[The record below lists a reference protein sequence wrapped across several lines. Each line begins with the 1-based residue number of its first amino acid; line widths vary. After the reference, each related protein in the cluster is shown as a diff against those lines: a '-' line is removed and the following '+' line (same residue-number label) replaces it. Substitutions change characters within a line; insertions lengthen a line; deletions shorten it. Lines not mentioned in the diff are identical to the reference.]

1 MEKKGKILIVDDN
14 EDVLLSLN
22 MLLKPY
28 VEGIRVINTP
38 ERIIGMMDSFMPDVI
53 MLDMNFH
60 RDAISGEEGYEWLKK
75 ILAHNPKSVVLF
87 ITAYVDTEKAV
98 RAIKAGAIDFIPKPW
113 DRNKLLDTVKSAV
126 ELSRERNLDS
136 SDSQEEE
143 SELKLNMNQCSD
155 SKSVVSSQDVFA
167 GMIGECPA
175 MRELKTQM
183 MRVAAT
189 DANVLITGENGTGK
203 DVVAHALHQ
212 LSGRARKPFVNID
225 LGCIPENLFES
236 ELFGYE
242 KGAFTDARNAKEGR
256 IETADGG
263 TLFLDEIGNLNL
275 PMQQKLLTVIEKR
288 ETQRIGSNKV
298 SRVDV
303 NIDLGCIP
311 ENLFESELFGYEK
324 GAFTDAKNA
333 KEGRIETAD
342 GGTLFLDEIGNL
354 NLPMQQKLLTVI
366 EKRET
371 QRIGSN
377 KVSRVDVRILAAT
390 NAHLREKVGEGT
402 FRQDLFYRLN
412 TIELHLPPLRERGED
427 IVLLAE
433 YFLKIYSGKY
443 SVGDVVLGTSAKQK
457 LLKHTWPGNV
467 RELQHCIERAIVL
480 NDKTELAAED
490 IRLEDSVVALG
501 SSSSDSSSSSS
512 SGSIKVDSLNLQ
524 TLEREAIKRA
534 ISLSNGN
541 LTQAAELLGITRF
554 ALYRKIDK
562 LGV

>member
-1 MEKKGKILIVDDN
+1 MMAMEKKGKILIVDDN

-38 ERIIGMMDSFMPDVI
+38 ERIIGMMNSFMPDVI

-60 RDAISGEEGYEWLKK
+60 RDAISGEEGYEWLEK

-136 SDSQEEE
+136 SD
-143 SELKLNMNQCSD
+143 L
-155 SKSVVSSQDVFA
+155 
-167 GMIGECPA
+167 IGECPA
-175 MRELKTQM
+175 MKELKAQM

-212 LSGRARKPFVNID
+212 LSDRVRKPF
-225 LGCIPENLFES
+225 
-236 ELFGYE
+236 
-242 KGAFTDARNAKEGR
+242 
-256 IETADGG
+256 
-263 TLFLDEIGNLNL
+263 
-275 PMQQKLLTVIEKR
+275 
-288 ETQRIGSNKV
+288 
-298 SRVDV
+298 V

-377 KVSRVDVRILAAT
+377 KVSHVDVRILAAT

-443 SVGDVVLGTSAKQK
+443 SVGDVVLGASAKQK

-480 NDKTELAAED
+480 GDKTELAAED
-490 IRLEDSVVALG
+490 IRLEDSVVASGTSASNSATG
-501 SSSSDSSSSSS
+501 SA
-512 SGSIKVDSLNLQ
+512 SGSVNIDSLNLQ

>member
-1 MEKKGKILIVDDN
+1 MAIEKKGKILIVDDN

-60 RDAISGEEGYEWLKK
+60 RDAISGEEGYEWLEK

-126 ELSRERNLDS
+126 ELSRERNLDAS
-136 SDSQEEE
+136 N
-143 SELKLNMNQCSD
+143 L
-155 SKSVVSSQDVFA
+155 
-167 GMIGECPA
+167 IGECPA
-175 MRELKTQM
+175 MQELKAQM

-212 LSGRARKPFVNID
+212 LSDRARKPFVNID

-298 SRVDV
+298 SH
-303 NIDLGCIP
+303 
-311 ENLFESELFGYEK
+311 
-324 GAFTDAKNA
+324 
-333 KEGRIETAD
+333 
-342 GGTLFLDEIGNL
+342 
-354 NLPMQQKLLTVI
+354 
-366 EKRET
+366 
-371 QRIGSN
+371 
-377 KVSRVDVRILAAT
+377 VDVRILAAT

-412 TIELHLPPLRERGED
+412 TIELHLPPLRDRGED

-443 SVGDVVLGTSAKQK
+443 SVGDVRLGTSAKQK

-480 NDKTELAAED
+480 GDKTELAAED
-490 IRLEDSVVALG
+490 IRLEDSVVVSAA
-501 SSSSDSSSSSS
+501 SSSDSSSSSS
-512 SGSIKVDSLNLQ
+512 SSSVNIDSLNLQ

>member
-1 MEKKGKILIVDDN
+1 MMAMEKKGKILIVDDN

-60 RDAISGEEGYEWLKK
+60 RDAISGEEGYEWLEK

-136 SDSQEEE
+136 SD
-143 SELKLNMNQCSD
+143 L
-155 SKSVVSSQDVFA
+155 
-167 GMIGECPA
+167 IGECPA
-175 MRELKTQM
+175 MKELKTQM

-212 LSGRARKPFVNID
+212 LSDRARKPF
-225 LGCIPENLFES
+225 
-236 ELFGYE
+236 
-242 KGAFTDARNAKEGR
+242 
-256 IETADGG
+256 
-263 TLFLDEIGNLNL
+263 
-275 PMQQKLLTVIEKR
+275 
-288 ETQRIGSNKV
+288 
-298 SRVDV
+298 V

-377 KVSRVDVRILAAT
+377 KVSHVDVRILAAT
-390 NAHLREKVGEGT
+390 NAHLREKVGEGA

-412 TIELHLPPLRERGED
+412 TIELHLPPLRDRGED

-443 SVGDVVLGTSAKQK
+443 SVGDVVLGASAKQK

-480 NDKTELAAED
+480 GDKTELAAED
-490 IRLEDSVVALG
+490 IRLEDSVVASG
-501 SSSSDSSSSSS
+501 TS

>member
-1 MEKKGKILIVDDN
+1 MMAMEKKGKILIVDDN

-60 RDAISGEEGYEWLKK
+60 RDAISGEEGYEWLEK

-136 SDSQEEE
+136 SD
-143 SELKLNMNQCSD
+143 L
-155 SKSVVSSQDVFA
+155 
-167 GMIGECPA
+167 IGECPA
-175 MRELKTQM
+175 MKELKAQM

-212 LSGRARKPFVNID
+212 LSDRARKPF
-225 LGCIPENLFES
+225 
-236 ELFGYE
+236 
-242 KGAFTDARNAKEGR
+242 
-256 IETADGG
+256 
-263 TLFLDEIGNLNL
+263 
-275 PMQQKLLTVIEKR
+275 
-288 ETQRIGSNKV
+288 
-298 SRVDV
+298 V

-377 KVSRVDVRILAAT
+377 KVSQVDVRILAAT
-390 NAHLREKVGEGT
+390 NVPLREKVGEGT

-412 TIELHLPPLRERGED
+412 TIELHLPPLRDRGED

-443 SVGDVVLGTSAKQK
+443 SVGDVRLGASGKQK

-480 NDKTELAAED
+480 GDKTELAAED
-490 IRLEDSVVALG
+490 IRLEDSVVASG
-501 SSSSDSSSSSS
+501 TS

>member
-1 MEKKGKILIVDDN
+1 MMAMEKKGKILIVDDN

-60 RDAISGEEGYEWLKK
+60 RDAISGEEGYEWLEK

-136 SDSQEEE
+136 SR
-143 SELKLNMNQCSD
+143 
-155 SKSVVSSQDVFA
+155 
-167 GMIGECPA
+167 MIGECPA
-175 MRELKTQM
+175 MKELKAQM

-212 LSGRARKPFVNID
+212 LSDRARKPF
-225 LGCIPENLFES
+225 
-236 ELFGYE
+236 
-242 KGAFTDARNAKEGR
+242 
-256 IETADGG
+256 
-263 TLFLDEIGNLNL
+263 
-275 PMQQKLLTVIEKR
+275 
-288 ETQRIGSNKV
+288 
-298 SRVDV
+298 V

-377 KVSRVDVRILAAT
+377 KVSHVDVRILAAT
-390 NAHLREKVGEGT
+390 NANLREKVGEGT

-443 SVGDVVLGTSAKQK
+443 SVGDVVLGASAKQK

-480 NDKTELAAED
+480 GDKTELAAED
-490 IRLEDSVVALG
+490 IRLEDSVVA
-501 SSSSDSSSSSS
+501 SRTS

>member
-1 MEKKGKILIVDDN
+1 MMAMEKKGKILIVDDN

-60 RDAISGEEGYEWLKK
+60 RDAISGEEGYEWLEK

-126 ELSRERNLDS
+126 ELSRERNQDS
-136 SDSQEEE
+136 SD
-143 SELKLNMNQCSD
+143 L
-155 SKSVVSSQDVFA
+155 
-167 GMIGECPA
+167 IGECPA
-175 MRELKTQM
+175 MKELKAQM

-203 DVVAHALHQ
+203 DVVAHALHL
-212 LSGRARKPFVNID
+212 LSDRARKPFVNID

-298 SRVDV
+298 SYV
-303 NIDLGCIP
+303 N
-311 ENLFESELFGYEK
+311 
-324 GAFTDAKNA
+324 
-333 KEGRIETAD
+333 
-342 GGTLFLDEIGNL
+342 
-354 NLPMQQKLLTVI
+354 
-366 EKRET
+366 
-371 QRIGSN
+371 
-377 KVSRVDVRILAAT
+377 VRILAAT
-390 NAHLREKVGEGT
+390 NANLREKVGEGA

-443 SVGDVVLGTSAKQK
+443 SVGDVRLGASAKQK

-480 NDKTELAAED
+480 GDKTELAAED
-490 IRLEDSVVALG
+490 IRLEDSVVASGTSASKSATG
-501 SSSSDSSSSSS
+501 SA
-512 SGSIKVDSLNLQ
+512 SGSVNIDSLNLQ

>member
-1 MEKKGKILIVDDN
+1 MTTIKKKGKILIVDDN

-28 VEGIRVINTP
+28 MEGIRVINTP
-38 ERIIGMMDSFMPDVI
+38 ERIIGMMDSFKPDVI

-60 RDAISGEEGYEWLKK
+60 RDAISGEEGYEWLEK

-113 DRNKLLDTVKSAV
+113 DKNKLLDTVKSAV
-126 ELSRERNLDS
+126 ELSMERNLDS
-136 SDSQEEE
+136 SYLQEK
-143 SELKLNMNQCSD
+143 ELNLNLVQSTD
-155 SKSVVSSQDVFA
+155 KRSILSSQDVFA
-167 GMIGECPA
+167 RMIGECPA
-175 MRELKTQM
+175 IKNLKAQM

-212 LSGRARKPFVNID
+212 LSDRAKKPF
-225 LGCIPENLFES
+225 
-236 ELFGYE
+236 
-242 KGAFTDARNAKEGR
+242 
-256 IETADGG
+256 
-263 TLFLDEIGNLNL
+263 
-275 PMQQKLLTVIEKR
+275 
-288 ETQRIGSNKV
+288 
-298 SRVDV
+298 V

-342 GGTLFLDEIGNL
+342 SGTLFLDEIGNL

-377 KVSRVDVRILAAT
+377 RVNRVDVRILAAT
-390 NAHLREKVGEGT
+390 NANLREKVGDGT

-443 SVGDVVLGTSAKQK
+443 SVGDVGLGASAKQK

-480 NDKTELAAED
+480 SDKTELAAED
-490 IRLEDSVVALG
+490 IRLEDSVVVSG
-501 SSSSDSSSSSS
+501 TSSVN
-512 SGSIKVDSLNLQ
+512 IDSLNLQ

>member
-1 MEKKGKILIVDDN
+1 MMAMEKKGKILIVDDN

-136 SDSQEEE
+136 SD
-143 SELKLNMNQCSD
+143 L
-155 SKSVVSSQDVFA
+155 
-167 GMIGECPA
+167 IGECPA
-175 MRELKTQM
+175 MKELKAQM

-212 LSGRARKPFVNID
+212 LSNRARKPFVNID

-298 SRVDV
+298 SH
-303 NIDLGCIP
+303 
-311 ENLFESELFGYEK
+311 
-324 GAFTDAKNA
+324 
-333 KEGRIETAD
+333 
-342 GGTLFLDEIGNL
+342 
-354 NLPMQQKLLTVI
+354 
-366 EKRET
+366 
-371 QRIGSN
+371 
-377 KVSRVDVRILAAT
+377 VDVRILAAT

-412 TIELHLPPLRERGED
+412 TIELHLPPMRERGED

-443 SVGDVVLGTSAKQK
+443 SVGDVRLGASAKQK
-457 LLKHTWPGNV
+457 LLKHSWPGNV

-480 NDKTELAAED
+480 GDKTELAAED
-490 IRLEDSVVALG
+490 IRLEDSVVASG
-501 SSSSDSSSSSS
+501 TSASDSVSASVN
-512 SGSIKVDSLNLQ
+512 IDSLNLQ

>member
-1 MEKKGKILIVDDN
+1 MAMEKNGKILIVDDN

-60 RDAISGEEGYEWLKK
+60 RDAISGEEGYEWLEK

-136 SDSQEEE
+136 SDLQEKE
-143 SELKLNMNQCSD
+143 SEQNLCSS
-155 SKSVVSSQDVFA
+155 SKSIVSSEDVFA
-167 GMIGECPA
+167 RMIGECPA
-175 MRELKTQM
+175 MKNLKVQM

-212 LSGRARKPFVNID
+212 LSDRARKPFVNID

-298 SRVDV
+298 SH
-303 NIDLGCIP
+303 
-311 ENLFESELFGYEK
+311 
-324 GAFTDAKNA
+324 
-333 KEGRIETAD
+333 
-342 GGTLFLDEIGNL
+342 
-354 NLPMQQKLLTVI
+354 
-366 EKRET
+366 
-371 QRIGSN
+371 
-377 KVSRVDVRILAAT
+377 VDVRILAAT

-443 SVGDVVLGTSAKQK
+443 SVGDVRLGASAKQK
-457 LLKHTWPGNV
+457 LLKHSWSGNV

-480 NDKTELAAED
+480 GDKTELVAED
-490 IRLEDSVVALG
+490 IRLEDSVVVSGA
-501 SSSSDSSSSSS
+501 SSSDSSSSSVN
-512 SGSIKVDSLNLQ
+512 IDSLNLQ

>member
-136 SDSQEEE
+136 SD
-143 SELKLNMNQCSD
+143 L
-155 SKSVVSSQDVFA
+155 
-167 GMIGECPA
+167 IGECPA
-175 MRELKTQM
+175 MKELKAQM

-212 LSGRARKPFVNID
+212 LSDRARKPFVNID

-298 SRVDV
+298 SH
-303 NIDLGCIP
+303 
-311 ENLFESELFGYEK
+311 
-324 GAFTDAKNA
+324 
-333 KEGRIETAD
+333 
-342 GGTLFLDEIGNL
+342 
-354 NLPMQQKLLTVI
+354 
-366 EKRET
+366 
-371 QRIGSN
+371 
-377 KVSRVDVRILAAT
+377 VDVRILAAT
-390 NAHLREKVGEGT
+390 NAPLREKVGEGT

-443 SVGDVVLGTSAKQK
+443 SVGDVVLGASAKQK

-480 NDKTELAAED
+480 GDKTELAAED

-501 SSSSDSSSSSS
+501 SSASDSVSASVN
-512 SGSIKVDSLNLQ
+512 IDSLNLQ

>member
-1 MEKKGKILIVDDN
+1 MMAMEKKGKILIVDDN

-28 VEGIRVINTP
+28 VEGIRVITTP
-38 ERIIGMMDSFMPDVI
+38 ERIIGMMDSFRPDVI

-60 RDAISGEEGYEWLKK
+60 RDAISGEEGYEWLEK

-136 SDSQEEE
+136 SD
-143 SELKLNMNQCSD
+143 L
-155 SKSVVSSQDVFA
+155 
-167 GMIGECPA
+167 IGECPA
-175 MRELKTQM
+175 MKELKAQM

-212 LSGRARKPFVNID
+212 LSDRARKPFVNID

-298 SRVDV
+298 SH
-303 NIDLGCIP
+303 
-311 ENLFESELFGYEK
+311 
-324 GAFTDAKNA
+324 
-333 KEGRIETAD
+333 
-342 GGTLFLDEIGNL
+342 
-354 NLPMQQKLLTVI
+354 
-366 EKRET
+366 
-371 QRIGSN
+371 
-377 KVSRVDVRILAAT
+377 VDVRILAAT
-390 NAHLREKVGEGT
+390 NANLREKVGEGA

-443 SVGDVVLGTSAKQK
+443 SVGDVVLGASAKQK

-480 NDKTELAAED
+480 GDKTELAAED

-501 SSSSDSSSSSS
+501 ASASDSSSGSSS
-512 SGSIKVDSLNLQ
+512 SSVNIDSLNLQ

>member
-1 MEKKGKILIVDDN
+1 MMAMEKKGKILIVDDN

-60 RDAISGEEGYEWLKK
+60 RDAISGEEGYEWLEK

-136 SDSQEEE
+136 SD
-143 SELKLNMNQCSD
+143 L
-155 SKSVVSSQDVFA
+155 
-167 GMIGECPA
+167 IGECPA
-175 MRELKTQM
+175 MKELKAQM

-212 LSGRARKPFVNID
+212 LSDRARKPF
-225 LGCIPENLFES
+225 
-236 ELFGYE
+236 
-242 KGAFTDARNAKEGR
+242 
-256 IETADGG
+256 
-263 TLFLDEIGNLNL
+263 
-275 PMQQKLLTVIEKR
+275 
-288 ETQRIGSNKV
+288 
-298 SRVDV
+298 V

-377 KVSRVDVRILAAT
+377 KVSHVDVRILAAT
-390 NAHLREKVGEGT
+390 NANLREKVGEGA

-443 SVGDVVLGTSAKQK
+443 SVGDVVLGASAKQK

-480 NDKTELAAED
+480 GDKTELAAED
-490 IRLEDSVVALG
+490 IRLEDSVVVSGA
-501 SSSSDSSSSSS
+501 SSSDSSSGSSS
-512 SGSIKVDSLNLQ
+512 SSVNIDSLNLQ

>member
-1 MEKKGKILIVDDN
+1 MMAMEKKGKILIVDDN

-136 SDSQEEE
+136 SR
-143 SELKLNMNQCSD
+143 
-155 SKSVVSSQDVFA
+155 
-167 GMIGECPA
+167 MIGECPA
-175 MRELKTQM
+175 MKELKAQM

-203 DVVAHALHQ
+203 DVVAHALHL
-212 LSGRARKPFVNID
+212 LSDRARKPFVNID

-298 SRVDV
+298 SH
-303 NIDLGCIP
+303 
-311 ENLFESELFGYEK
+311 
-324 GAFTDAKNA
+324 
-333 KEGRIETAD
+333 
-342 GGTLFLDEIGNL
+342 
-354 NLPMQQKLLTVI
+354 
-366 EKRET
+366 
-371 QRIGSN
+371 
-377 KVSRVDVRILAAT
+377 VDVRILAAT
-390 NAHLREKVGEGT
+390 NANLREKVGEGT

-457 LLKHTWPGNV
+457 LLKHIWPGNV

-480 NDKTELAAED
+480 SDKTELAAED
-490 IRLEDSVVALG
+490 IRLEDSVVASGTSASNSATG
-501 SSSSDSSSSSS
+501 SA
-512 SGSIKVDSLNLQ
+512 SGSVNIDSLNLQ

-562 LGV
+562 LGI

>member
-1 MEKKGKILIVDDN
+1 MAMEKKGKILIVDDN

-60 RDAISGEEGYEWLKK
+60 RDAISGEEGYEWLEK

-113 DRNKLLDTVKSAV
+113 DRNKLLDTVKCAV

-136 SDSQEEE
+136 SD
-143 SELKLNMNQCSD
+143 L
-155 SKSVVSSQDVFA
+155 
-167 GMIGECPA
+167 IGECPA
-175 MRELKTQM
+175 MKELKAQM

-212 LSGRARKPFVNID
+212 LSDRARKPFVNID

-298 SRVDV
+298 S
-303 NIDLGCIP
+303 
-311 ENLFESELFGYEK
+311 
-324 GAFTDAKNA
+324 
-333 KEGRIETAD
+333 
-342 GGTLFLDEIGNL
+342 
-354 NLPMQQKLLTVI
+354 Q
-366 EKRET
+366 
-371 QRIGSN
+371 
-377 KVSRVDVRILAAT
+377 VDVRILAAT

-412 TIELHLPPLRERGED
+412 TIELHLPPLRDRGED

-443 SVGDVVLGTSAKQK
+443 SVGDVRLGASAKQK
-457 LLKHTWPGNV
+457 LLKHSGPGNV

-480 NDKTELAAED
+480 GDKTELAAED
-490 IRLEDSVVALG
+490 IRLEDSVVASG
-501 SSSSDSSSSSS
+501 TS

>member
-1 MEKKGKILIVDDN
+1 MMAMEKKGKILIVDDN

-60 RDAISGEEGYEWLKK
+60 RDAISGEEGYEWLEK

-136 SDSQEEE
+136 SDLQEKE
-143 SELKLNMNQCSD
+143 SEQNQCFS
-155 SKSVVSSQDVFA
+155 SKSIVSSEDVFA
-167 GMIGECPA
+167 RMIGECPA
-175 MRELKTQM
+175 MKNLKAQM

-212 LSGRARKPFVNID
+212 LSDRARKPFVNID

-298 SRVDV
+298 S
-303 NIDLGCIP
+303 
-311 ENLFESELFGYEK
+311 
-324 GAFTDAKNA
+324 
-333 KEGRIETAD
+333 
-342 GGTLFLDEIGNL
+342 
-354 NLPMQQKLLTVI
+354 Q
-366 EKRET
+366 
-371 QRIGSN
+371 
-377 KVSRVDVRILAAT
+377 VDVRILAAT
-390 NAHLREKVGEGT
+390 NAHLREKVSEGA

-443 SVGDVVLGTSAKQK
+443 SVGDVRLSAFAKQK
-457 LLKHTWPGNV
+457 LLKHSWPGNV

-480 NDKTELAAED
+480 GDKTELAAED
-490 IRLEDSVVALG
+490 IRLEDSVVVSG
-501 SSSSDSSSSSS
+501 SSSSVN
-512 SGSIKVDSLNLQ
+512 IDSLNLQ

>member
-1 MEKKGKILIVDDN
+1 MTTIKKKGKILIVDDN

-28 VEGIRVINTP
+28 MEGIRVINTP
-38 ERIIGMMDSFMPDVI
+38 ERIIGMMDSFKPDVI

-60 RDAISGEEGYEWLKK
+60 RDAISGEEGYEWLEK

-113 DRNKLLDTVKSAV
+113 DKNKLLDTVKSAV
-126 ELSRERNLDS
+126 ELSMERNLDS
-136 SDSQEEE
+136 SDLQEK
-143 SELKLNMNQCSD
+143 ELNLNLVQSTDNRPIL
-155 SKSVVSSQDVFA
+155 SSQDVFA
-167 GMIGECPA
+167 RMIGECPA
-175 MRELKTQM
+175 IKNLKAQM

-212 LSGRARKPFVNID
+212 LSDRAKKPF
-225 LGCIPENLFES
+225 
-236 ELFGYE
+236 
-242 KGAFTDARNAKEGR
+242 
-256 IETADGG
+256 
-263 TLFLDEIGNLNL
+263 
-275 PMQQKLLTVIEKR
+275 
-288 ETQRIGSNKV
+288 
-298 SRVDV
+298 V

-342 GGTLFLDEIGNL
+342 SGTLFLDEIGNL

-377 KVSRVDVRILAAT
+377 RVNRVDVRILAAT
-390 NAHLREKVGEGT
+390 NANLREKVGDGT

-433 YFLKIYSGKY
+433 HFLKIYSGKY
-443 SVGDVVLGTSAKQK
+443 SVGDVRLGASAKQK
-457 LLKHTWPGNV
+457 LLKHSWPGNV
-467 RELQHCIERAIVL
+467 RELQHCIERAIVMG
-480 NDKTELAAED
+480 DKTELAAED
-490 IRLEDSVVALG
+490 IRLEDSVVASG
-501 SSSSDSSSSSS
+501 SSSVN
-512 SGSIKVDSLNLQ
+512 IDSLNLQ

>member
-1 MEKKGKILIVDDN
+1 MAIEKKGKILIVDDN

-60 RDAISGEEGYEWLKK
+60 RDAISGEEGYEWLEK

-136 SDSQEEE
+136 SDLQEKE
-143 SELKLNMNQCSD
+143 SEQNLCSS
-155 SKSVVSSQDVFA
+155 SKSIVSSEDVFA
-167 GMIGECPA
+167 RMIGECPA
-175 MRELKTQM
+175 MKNLKVQM

-212 LSGRARKPFVNID
+212 LSDRARKPFVNID

-263 TLFLDEIGNLNL
+263 TLFLDEIGQLNL

-298 SRVDV
+298 S
-303 NIDLGCIP
+303 
-311 ENLFESELFGYEK
+311 
-324 GAFTDAKNA
+324 
-333 KEGRIETAD
+333 
-342 GGTLFLDEIGNL
+342 
-354 NLPMQQKLLTVI
+354 Q
-366 EKRET
+366 
-371 QRIGSN
+371 
-377 KVSRVDVRILAAT
+377 VDVRILAAT
-390 NAHLREKVGEGT
+390 NAHLREKVSEGA

-443 SVGDVVLGTSAKQK
+443 SVGDVRLGASAKQK
-457 LLKHTWPGNV
+457 LLKYNWPGNV

-480 NDKTELAAED
+480 GDKTELAADD
-490 IRLEDSVVALG
+490 IRLEDSVAVSAA
-501 SSSSDSSSSSS
+501 SSSDSSSSSAS
-512 SGSIKVDSLNLQ
+512 SSVNIDSLNLQ

>member
-1 MEKKGKILIVDDN
+1 MMAMEKKGKILIVDDN

-60 RDAISGEEGYEWLKK
+60 RDAISGEEGYEWLEK

-136 SDSQEEE
+136 SD
-143 SELKLNMNQCSD
+143 L
-155 SKSVVSSQDVFA
+155 
-167 GMIGECPA
+167 IGECPA
-175 MRELKTQM
+175 MKELKAQM

-212 LSGRARKPFVNID
+212 LSDRARKPF
-225 LGCIPENLFES
+225 
-236 ELFGYE
+236 
-242 KGAFTDARNAKEGR
+242 
-256 IETADGG
+256 
-263 TLFLDEIGNLNL
+263 
-275 PMQQKLLTVIEKR
+275 
-288 ETQRIGSNKV
+288 
-298 SRVDV
+298 V

-390 NAHLREKVGEGT
+390 NANLREKVGEGA

-412 TIELHLPPLRERGED
+412 TIELHLPPLRDRGED

-443 SVGDVVLGTSAKQK
+443 SVGDVRLGASAKQK

-480 NDKTELAAED
+480 GDKTELAAED
-490 IRLEDSVVALG
+490 IRLEDSVVASGTSASNSATG
-501 SSSSDSSSSSS
+501 SA
-512 SGSIKVDSLNLQ
+512 SGSVNIDSLNLQ

>member
-1 MEKKGKILIVDDN
+1 MAIEKKGKILIVDDN

-60 RDAISGEEGYEWLKK
+60 RDAISGEEGYEWLEK

-136 SDSQEEE
+136 SDLQEKE
-143 SELKLNMNQCSD
+143 SEQNLCSS
-155 SKSVVSSQDVFA
+155 SKSIVSSEDVFA
-167 GMIGECPA
+167 RMIGECPA
-175 MRELKTQM
+175 MKNLKVQM

-212 LSGRARKPFVNID
+212 LSDRARKPFVNID

-242 KGAFTDARNAKEGR
+242 KGAFTDVRNAKEGR

-298 SRVDV
+298 S
-303 NIDLGCIP
+303 
-311 ENLFESELFGYEK
+311 
-324 GAFTDAKNA
+324 
-333 KEGRIETAD
+333 
-342 GGTLFLDEIGNL
+342 
-354 NLPMQQKLLTVI
+354 Q
-366 EKRET
+366 
-371 QRIGSN
+371 
-377 KVSRVDVRILAAT
+377 VDVRILAAT
-390 NAHLREKVGEGT
+390 NAHLREKVSEGA

-412 TIELHLPPLRERGED
+412 TIELHLPPLHERGED

-443 SVGDVVLGTSAKQK
+443 SVGDVRLSASAKQK

-480 NDKTELAAED
+480 GDKTELAAED
-490 IRLEDSVVALG
+490 IRLEDSVVVSGASSSDSASG
-501 SSSSDSSSSSS
+501 SSSSSVN
-512 SGSIKVDSLNLQ
+512 IDSLNLQ

>member
-1 MEKKGKILIVDDN
+1 MMAMEKKGKILIVDDN

-60 RDAISGEEGYEWLKK
+60 RDAISGEEGYEWLEK

-136 SDSQEEE
+136 SD
-143 SELKLNMNQCSD
+143 L
-155 SKSVVSSQDVFA
+155 
-167 GMIGECPA
+167 IGECPA
-175 MRELKTQM
+175 MKELKAQM

-212 LSGRARKPFVNID
+212 LSDRARKPFVNID

-298 SRVDV
+298 SYV
-303 NIDLGCIP
+303 N
-311 ENLFESELFGYEK
+311 
-324 GAFTDAKNA
+324 
-333 KEGRIETAD
+333 
-342 GGTLFLDEIGNL
+342 
-354 NLPMQQKLLTVI
+354 
-366 EKRET
+366 
-371 QRIGSN
+371 
-377 KVSRVDVRILAAT
+377 VRILAAT
-390 NAHLREKVGEGT
+390 NANLREKVGEGA

-433 YFLKIYSGKY
+433 YFLKFYSGKY
-443 SVGDVVLGTSAKQK
+443 SVGDVRLGASAKQK

-480 NDKTELAAED
+480 GDKTELAAED
-490 IRLEDSVVALG
+490 IRLEDSVVASGTSASNSATG
-501 SSSSDSSSSSS
+501 SA
-512 SGSIKVDSLNLQ
+512 SGSVNIDSLNLQ

>member
-1 MEKKGKILIVDDN
+1 MIKKYLAERKTLYKKSIKMAIEKKGKILIVDDN

-60 RDAISGEEGYEWLKK
+60 RDAISGEEGYEWLEK

-136 SDSQEEE
+136 SDSQEKE
-143 SELKLNMNQCSD
+143 SEQKLNMNQCSE
-155 SKSVVSSQDVFA
+155 SKSIASSQGVFA
-167 GMIGECPA
+167 RMIGECPA
-175 MRELKTQM
+175 MKELKAQM

-212 LSGRARKPFVNID
+212 LSDRARKPFVNID

-298 SRVDV
+298 S
-303 NIDLGCIP
+303 
-311 ENLFESELFGYEK
+311 
-324 GAFTDAKNA
+324 
-333 KEGRIETAD
+333 
-342 GGTLFLDEIGNL
+342 
-354 NLPMQQKLLTVI
+354 Q
-366 EKRET
+366 
-371 QRIGSN
+371 
-377 KVSRVDVRILAAT
+377 VDVRILAAT
-390 NAHLREKVGEGT
+390 NAHLREKVSEGA

-443 SVGDVVLGTSAKQK
+443 SVGDVRLGASAKQK
-457 LLKHTWPGNV
+457 LLKYNWPGNV

-480 NDKTELAAED
+480 GDKTELAADD
-490 IRLEDSVVALG
+490 IRLEDSVAVSAA
-501 SSSSDSSSSSS
+501 SSSDSSSSSAS
-512 SGSIKVDSLNLQ
+512 SSVNIDSLNLQ

>member
-1 MEKKGKILIVDDN
+1 MMAMEKKGKILIVDDN

-60 RDAISGEEGYEWLKK
+60 RDAISGEEGYEWLEK

-136 SDSQEEE
+136 SD
-143 SELKLNMNQCSD
+143 L
-155 SKSVVSSQDVFA
+155 
-167 GMIGECPA
+167 IGECPA
-175 MRELKTQM
+175 MKELKAQM

-212 LSGRARKPFVNID
+212 LSDRARKPF
-225 LGCIPENLFES
+225 
-236 ELFGYE
+236 
-242 KGAFTDARNAKEGR
+242 
-256 IETADGG
+256 
-263 TLFLDEIGNLNL
+263 
-275 PMQQKLLTVIEKR
+275 
-288 ETQRIGSNKV
+288 
-298 SRVDV
+298 V

-377 KVSRVDVRILAAT
+377 KVSHVDVRILAAT

-412 TIELHLPPLRERGED
+412 TIELHLPPLRDRGED

-443 SVGDVVLGTSAKQK
+443 SVGDVRLGASAKQK

-480 NDKTELAAED
+480 GDKTELAAED
-490 IRLEDSVVALG
+490 IRLEDSVVASGTSL
-501 SSSSDSSSSSS
+501 
-512 SGSIKVDSLNLQ
+512 GSIKVDSLNLQ

>member
-1 MEKKGKILIVDDN
+1 MATIKKKGKILIVDDN

-28 VEGIRVINTP
+28 MEGIRVINTP
-38 ERIIGMMDSFMPDVI
+38 ERIIGMMDSFKPDVI

-60 RDAISGEEGYEWLKK
+60 RDAISGEEGYEWLEK

-98 RAIKAGAIDFIPKPW
+98 RAIKAGAVDFIPKPW
-113 DRNKLLDTVKSAV
+113 DKNKLLDTVTSAV
-126 ELSRERNLDS
+126 ELSRERHLDS
-136 SDSQEEE
+136 SDLQEK
-143 SELKLNMNQCSD
+143 ELRLNLNQSTD
-155 SKSVVSSQDVFA
+155 NRSILSSQDVFA
-167 GMIGECPA
+167 RMIGECPA
-175 MRELKTQM
+175 MKKLKAQM

-212 LSGRARKPFVNID
+212 LSGRANKPF
-225 LGCIPENLFES
+225 
-236 ELFGYE
+236 
-242 KGAFTDARNAKEGR
+242 
-256 IETADGG
+256 
-263 TLFLDEIGNLNL
+263 
-275 PMQQKLLTVIEKR
+275 
-288 ETQRIGSNKV
+288 
-298 SRVDV
+298 V

-377 KVSRVDVRILAAT
+377 RVNRVDVRILAAT
-390 NAHLREKVGEGT
+390 NANLREKVGEGT

-427 IVLLAE
+427 IVLLADF
-433 YFLKIYSGKY
+433 FLKIYSGKY
-443 SVGDVVLGTSAKQK
+443 SVGDVKLGASAKQK

-467 RELQHCIERAIVL
+467 RELQHCIERAIVMG
-480 NDKTELAAED
+480 DKTELAAED
-490 IRLEDSVVALG
+490 IRLEDSVVASG
-501 SSSSDSSSSSS
+501 TSSVN
-512 SGSIKVDSLNLQ
+512 IDSLNLQ

>member
-1 MEKKGKILIVDDN
+1 MMAMEKKGKILIVDDN

-60 RDAISGEEGYEWLKK
+60 RDAISGEEGYEWLEK

-136 SDSQEEE
+136 SD
-143 SELKLNMNQCSD
+143 L
-155 SKSVVSSQDVFA
+155 
-167 GMIGECPA
+167 IGECPA
-175 MRELKTQM
+175 MKELKAQM

-212 LSGRARKPFVNID
+212 LSDRARKPFVNID

-298 SRVDV
+298 SHV
-303 NIDLGCIP
+303 N
-311 ENLFESELFGYEK
+311 
-324 GAFTDAKNA
+324 
-333 KEGRIETAD
+333 
-342 GGTLFLDEIGNL
+342 
-354 NLPMQQKLLTVI
+354 
-366 EKRET
+366 
-371 QRIGSN
+371 
-377 KVSRVDVRILAAT
+377 VRILAAT
-390 NAHLREKVGEGT
+390 NANLREKVGEGA

-443 SVGDVVLGTSAKQK
+443 SVGDVRLGASAKQK

-480 NDKTELAAED
+480 GDKTELAAED
-490 IRLEDSVVALG
+490 IRLEDSVGALG
-501 SSSSDSSSSSS
+501 SSSDSSLDSSSD
-512 SGSIKVDSLNLQ
+512 SIQVDSLNLQ

>member
-1 MEKKGKILIVDDN
+1 MAIEKKGKILIVDDN

-60 RDAISGEEGYEWLKK
+60 RDAISGEEGYEWLEK

-136 SDSQEEE
+136 SDLQEKE
-143 SELKLNMNQCSD
+143 SEQNLCSS
-155 SKSVVSSQDVFA
+155 SKSIVSSEDVFA
-167 GMIGECPA
+167 RMIGECPA
-175 MRELKTQM
+175 MKNLKVQM

-212 LSGRARKPFVNID
+212 LSDRARKPFVNID

-298 SRVDV
+298 S
-303 NIDLGCIP
+303 
-311 ENLFESELFGYEK
+311 
-324 GAFTDAKNA
+324 
-333 KEGRIETAD
+333 
-342 GGTLFLDEIGNL
+342 
-354 NLPMQQKLLTVI
+354 Q
-366 EKRET
+366 
-371 QRIGSN
+371 
-377 KVSRVDVRILAAT
+377 VDVRILAAT
-390 NAHLREKVGEGT
+390 NAHLREKVSEGA

-443 SVGDVVLGTSAKQK
+443 SVGDVRLGASAKQK
-457 LLKHTWPGNV
+457 LLKYNWPGNV

-480 NDKTELAAED
+480 GDKTELAADD
-490 IRLEDSVVALG
+490 IRLEDSVAVSAA
-501 SSSSDSSSSSS
+501 SSSVN
-512 SGSIKVDSLNLQ
+512 IDSLNLQ

-562 LGV
+562 LGI

>member
-1 MEKKGKILIVDDN
+1 MMAMEKKGKILIVDDN

-60 RDAISGEEGYEWLKK
+60 RDAISGEEGYEWLEK

-136 SDSQEEE
+136 SD
-143 SELKLNMNQCSD
+143 L
-155 SKSVVSSQDVFA
+155 
-167 GMIGECPA
+167 IGECPA
-175 MRELKTQM
+175 MKELKAQM

-212 LSGRARKPFVNID
+212 LSDRARKPFVNID

-298 SRVDV
+298 SH
-303 NIDLGCIP
+303 
-311 ENLFESELFGYEK
+311 
-324 GAFTDAKNA
+324 
-333 KEGRIETAD
+333 
-342 GGTLFLDEIGNL
+342 
-354 NLPMQQKLLTVI
+354 
-366 EKRET
+366 
-371 QRIGSN
+371 
-377 KVSRVDVRILAAT
+377 VDVRILAAT

-443 SVGDVVLGTSAKQK
+443 SVGDVVLGASAKQK

-480 NDKTELAAED
+480 GDKTELAAED
-490 IRLEDSVVALG
+490 IRLEESVVVSGA
-501 SSSSDSSSSSS
+501 SSSDSSSGSSS
-512 SGSIKVDSLNLQ
+512 SSVNIDSLNLQ